1 MRITLWLNRL
11 LLLAATVLF
20 TLIGVSCLI
29 NPVGKSNVFQIT
41 LGSAAAITNMRV
53 GFGAFP
59 LSFALIVFACLL
71 SSDRILIGLSFLATV
86 VGVTTGVRLLGAAVD
101 GAAPETLMVL
111 KPEVLLTLLSLIAIV
126 GERRRRGVLTVVR

>member
-1 MRITLWLNRL
+1 MRIILWLNRL

-20 TLIGVSCLI
+20 TLIGASYLI
-29 NPVGKSNVFQIT
+29 NPVSKSSVFQIT
-41 LGSAAAITNMRV
+41 LGSAAPITNMRV

-101 GAAPETLMVL
+101 GAAPETLMGL

-126 GERRRRGVLTVVR
+126 GERRRRRALPVVR

>member
-1 MRITLWLNRL
+1 
-11 LLLAATVLF
+11 
-20 TLIGVSCLI
+20 LIGISYLI
-29 NPVGKSNVFQIT
+29 NPVNKSSAFQIT

-86 VGVTTGVRLLGAAVD
+86 VGVTTGARLLGAAVD

-111 KPEVLLTLLSLIAIV
+111 KPEILLTLLSLIAIV
-126 GERRRRGVLTVVR
+126 GERRRRRVLAVVR